1 MLSEE
6 LKKKVNFVKELSEVY
21 SKYQHNIQRMDY
33 VVFKNTAAE
42 YYGIR
47 EFLIITYVG
56 GKRTIVLCT
65 GNSCSAIAKEITKYL
80 DFSCY
85 EQDEF
90 YQTTIS
96 SSNWVALN

>member
-1 MLSEE
+1 MLPEE

-21 SKYQHNIQRMDY
+21 SKYQYNIQRMDY
-33 VVFKNTAAE
+33 VVFKSTTGR
-42 YYGIR
+42 YGIR

-65 GNSCSAIAKEITKYL
+65 SNSCSAIAKEIAKYL

-90 YQTTIS
+90 YQRTIS
-96 SSNWVALN
+96 SPNWVALN